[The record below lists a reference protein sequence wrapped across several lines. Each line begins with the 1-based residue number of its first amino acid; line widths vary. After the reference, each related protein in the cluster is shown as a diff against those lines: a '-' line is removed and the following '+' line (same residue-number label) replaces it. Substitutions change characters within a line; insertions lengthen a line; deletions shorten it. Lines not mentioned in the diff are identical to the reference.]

1 MLERSL
7 IALTFAAAIGSGVVA
22 GIFFAFSSFVMPA
35 LGRVPAES
43 GIAVMNAV
51 NITVYNPGFMFLFM
65 GTAAASLLL
74 AFGSYVWWDSLD
86 RKLLLLAALTYL
98 VLCVAVTS
106 AFNVPLNDALAAA
119 DQESQQQADLWVRI
133 LNDWTFWNHVRT
145 AAALVSAIA
154 LTFVLLRHNGA

>member
-1 MLERSL
+1 MLERLL
-7 IALTFAAAIGSGVVA
+7 IPLTLAAAIGSGVVA

-51 NITVYNPGFMFLFM
+51 NITVYNPGFMTLFM

-74 AFGSYVWWDSLD
+74 AFGSYAWWDSLD
-86 RKLLLLAALTYL
+86 GKLLLLAALTYL
-98 VLCVAVTS
+98 LLCVAVTS

-119 DQESQQQADLWVRI
+119 DQGSQQQADLWLRI
-133 LNDWTFWNHVRT
+133 LDDWTFWNHVRT

-154 LTFVLLRHNGA
+154 LTVVLLRHDGA

>member
-1 MLERSL
+1 MAERAL
-7 IALTFAAAIGSGVVA
+7 IVLTFAAAIGSGVVA

-51 NITVYNPGFMFLFM
+51 NITVYNPGFMALFM

-86 RKLLLLAALTYL
+86 GKLLLLAALTYL

-119 DQESQQQADLWVRI
+119 DLGSQQQADLWVRI
-133 LNDWTFWNHVRT
+133 LNDWTFWNHIRT
-145 AAALVSAIA
+145 AAALISAIA
-154 LTFVLLRHNGA
+154 LTVVLLHQNGA